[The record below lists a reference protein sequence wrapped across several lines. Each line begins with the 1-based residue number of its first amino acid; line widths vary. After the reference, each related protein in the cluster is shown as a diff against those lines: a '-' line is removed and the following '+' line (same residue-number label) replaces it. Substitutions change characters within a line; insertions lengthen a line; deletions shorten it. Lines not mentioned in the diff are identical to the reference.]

1 MADFNS
7 QQMMFYQHCHDA
19 VRSGNMAGIGER
31 FKARALLAHS
41 FLSLGSPFFWLT
53 TLFPSGAVPYLIPW
67 LLALKTAIAAITA
80 YAYIRFFVDNT
91 SACFIGGLL
100 YAFSGFQTYN
110 VFFNHFHDATAFFPL
125 MLLGFELLVQKNK
138 KGPFA
143 VAVAICATIS
153 YFFFACE
160 VVFVIIY
167 FFLRCLDQ
175 GL

>member
-1 MADFNS
+1 MP
-7 QQMMFYQHCHDA
+7 
-19 VRSGNMAGIGER
+19 V
-31 FKARALLAHS
+31 LLAVKH
-41 FLSLGSPFFWLT
+41 GVA
-53 TLFPSGAVPYLIPW
+53 TL
-67 LLALKTAIAAITA
+67 TA
-80 YAYIRFFVDNT
+80 YAFIRRFVDNT

-153 YFFFACE
+153 
-160 VVFVIIY
+160 
-167 FFLRCLDQ
+167 
-175 GL
+175 